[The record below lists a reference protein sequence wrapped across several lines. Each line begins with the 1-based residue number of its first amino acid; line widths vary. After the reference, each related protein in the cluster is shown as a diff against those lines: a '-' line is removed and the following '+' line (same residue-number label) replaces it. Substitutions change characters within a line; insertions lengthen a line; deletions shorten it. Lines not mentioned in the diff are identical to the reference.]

1 MADNQNN
8 NQNLNR
14 AAQLAKQ
21 PTVFTLKQSFP
32 VWFKQFRNYA
42 ELLQVPNEHRY
53 RTLLSFL
60 DAESFTIVENLALNQ
75 EQRADVFQAAPYQ
88 LIRNALTQRESRIPP
103 GYELKYRKQRENESI
118 EKYASELEC
127 LALEAFPGEANIRQN
142 RTLIESFISG
152 IRNDELAIKLLEE
165 NFQNLGQAIERAV
178 HYYQAL
184 QTRRFIKTE
193 SDFRPSLEKVYNVSK
208 NIDSEEKKPAKEQD
222 VNAVNA
228 SPTEQSQSH
237 YNQKSQPNINMP
249 APAPAN
255 LQFSGHAHYNRMF
268 LQNPNQATWGNQ
280 QYFNEPMKHPFAGPD
295 WPSQP
300 ANNQNWQQYP
310 PWLNNQ
316 RFLNMPRPQN
326 MTRRSKPN
334 VVCYHCGKIGH
345 YKNECYSLQ
354 RIQQS
359 QNTKRDAK
367 NCTYCGKS
375 GHLSHNCWHLN
386 GKNTQPSNQMSNL
399 NPFRPT

>member
-1 MADNQNN
+1 M
-8 NQNLNR
+8 
-14 AAQLAKQ
+14 
-21 PTVFTLKQSFP
+21 PFV
-32 VWFKQFRNYA
+32 
-42 ELLQVPNEHRY
+42 
-53 RTLLSFL
+53 
-60 DAESFTIVENLALNQ
+60 
-75 EQRADVFQAAPYQ
+75 
-88 LIRNALTQRESRIPP
+88 
-103 GYELKYRKQRENESI
+103 
-118 EKYASELEC
+118 
-127 LALEAFPGEANIRQN
+127 ANIRQN

-208 NIDSEEKKPAKEQD
+208 NIDSEENKPAKEQD

-228 SPTEQSQSH
+228 SPTEQPQSH
-237 YNQKSQPNINMP
+237 YNQKSHPNINMP

-334 VVCYHCGKIGH
+334 RLIPLWQDWTLQERMLFTPAYSTEPKHQERRKELYVLWKIRTPLTQLLAFERQKHSTKQPNEQFKPIQTNLNTPRNKLVSNGVKTPRSKKMDCGNKSYVCVYLFDTAYYALCDSGSPVTIVNNN
-345 YKNECYSLQ
+345 YDIVPNELYDLIETTNTSLVG
-354 RIQQS
+354 
-359 QNTKRDAK
+359 A
-367 NCTYCGKS
+367 
-375 GHLSHNCWHLN
+375 N
-386 GKNTQPSNQMSNL
+386 GSNL
-399 NPFRPT
+399 DVVGRR